1 MDKKTNSTLMR
12 YAEEELQSQNCPLF
26 KDSVNKIIHESYNGQ
41 CSSFGVSVLTIGLK
55 ATLSVYYQDQPNKI
69 NNITSQRREAYR
81 YCLLKVIHGMLK
93 RQDDLETFVRE
104 IMSNTDNEN
113 STLKR
118 DVVNCSVALKQVIR
132 TYKLG

>member
-12 YAEEELQSQNCPLF
+12 YAEEELQSTNCPLY
-26 KDSVNKIIHESYNGQ
+26 KDIESRIIHESYNGQ

-55 ATLSVYYQDQPNKI
+55 ATLSVYYQDRPKEI
-69 NNITSQRREAYR
+69 NNITSQRKEAYR
-81 YCLLKVIHGMLK
+81 CCLLMVIHGMLK
-93 RQDDLETFVRE
+93 RRDDLEIFVRE
-104 IMSNTDNEN
+104 VMSNTDNEN

>member
-12 YAEEELQSQNCPLF
+12 YAEEELQSINCPLY
-26 KDSVNKIIHESYNGQ
+26 KDIESKIIHESYNGQ

-55 ATLSVYYQDQPNKI
+55 ATLSVYYQDQPRNI
-69 NNITSQRREAYR
+69 QDLNNQRGGAYR
-81 YCLLKVIHGMLK
+81 YCLLKVIHGMLR

-104 IMSNTDNEN
+104 VMSNTDNEN

>member
-12 YAEEELQSQNCPLF
+12 YAEEELQSINCPLY
-26 KDSVNKIIHESYNGQ
+26 KDIDSRIIHESYNGQ

-55 ATLSVYYQDQPNKI
+55 ATLSVYYQDRPEKI
-69 NNITSQRREAYR
+69 NNITGQEM
-81 YCLLKVIHGMLK
+81 VIHGMLK
-93 RQDDLETFVRE
+93 RRDDLEIFVRE
-104 IMSNTDNEN
+104 VMSNTDNKN